1 MKESHVGNSVGS
13 LKVDAGTAER
23 LDIVA
28 KRAGLD
34 QDATGIWDQI
44 QKQFV

>member
-1 MKESHVGNSVGS
+1 MKESPVGS
-13 LKVDAGTAER
+13 SVECVKVDVDTAER
-23 LDIVA
+23 LEYAA

-34 QDATGIWDQI
+34 QDVMGIWDQM

>member
-1 MKESHVGNSVGS
+1 MKESHVGNNVESS
-13 LKVDAGTAER
+13 KVDVGGAER
-23 LDIVA
+23 LDIAA

-34 QDATGIWDQI
+34 QDVMGIWDQI